1 MSLRV
6 QYARPRSLDQ
16 AAELLGGLTSG
27 AVIIAGGQELMPH
40 LNYGRLAPAVLVD
53 ISNLNELRG
62 IQATENGVAI
72 GALCVHRDIQHD
84 ALVGERAP
92 LLAFAAGQV
101 GGGWQVQNRG
111 TIGGNIVA
119 MHPLYDIAPP
129 LLALQAAVEIR
140 HQQDTRST
148 SLAALIA
155 DPAKQLGGAA
165 VITQVL
171 VPTMAAESG
180 WAYEK
185 LQLTAG
191 SYGSAN
197 AATVVT
203 LDGNHKLTAIRL
215 VVGAVTEQPLDV
227 SEQLGDHLIGKD
239 AETALAGVAAIC
251 EQAVTEPLSDQQGD
265 GEYRRAMAGVIGRRA
280 VAAAMARIIDSPG
293 EER

>member
-40 LNYGRLAPAVLVD
+40 LNYGRLAPSVLVD

-62 IQATENGVAI
+62 IQATDSGVAI

-84 ALVGERAP
+84 ALVSERAP
-92 LLAFAAGQV
+92 LLAFAASQV

-129 LLALQAAVEIR
+129 LLALEATVEIR
-140 HQQDTRST
+140 DQQDTRST

-197 AATVVT
+197 AAAVVT
-203 LDGNHKLTAIRL
+203 LDGNHKLASIRL
-215 VVGAVTEQPLDV
+215 VVGAVAEQPLDV
-227 SEQLGDHLIGKD
+227 SEQLGDLTGKD
-239 AETALAGVAAIC
+239 AETALAGVGSIC

-280 VAAAMARIIDSPG
+280 VAAAIARIMSPG